1 VRRAEHH
8 LRRCLVTLTAQ
19 ATGTS
24 LQYQWY
30 RGVAPDLSNPV
41 AGANTSTATDTPQ
54 ASTSYF
60 VHVTNSCG
68 SQNSSSIAITVGV
81 VTCNAP
87 LVTTITDDTTI
98 SSNTAVTLE
107 VTATGD
113 ATLHY
118 QWYRGPSG
126 DTSTPVGADSA
137 TFTTPALFSDAQ
149 FWVKV
154 SNACTPAANSRSVN
168 ITVIPARR
176 RAARH

>member
-1 VRRAEHH
+1 
-8 LRRCLVTLTAQ
+8 
-19 ATGTS
+19 
-24 LQYQWY
+24 
-30 RGVAPDLSNPV
+30 
-41 AGANTSTATDTPQ
+41 TDTPQ
-54 ASTSYF
+54 ASTRYWVRVS
-60 VHVTNSCG
+60 NSG
-68 SQNSSSIAITVGV
+68 GTKDSSSIAITVGT

-87 LVTTITDDTTI
+87 LVTKVTDDTTI
-98 SSNTAVTLE
+98 SSNMTVTLA

-137 TFTTPALFSDAQ
+137 TFTTPALFSDAK

-154 SNACTPAANSRSVN
+154 SNACAPPANSRSVN
-168 ITVIPARR
+168 VTVIAARH